1 MWKSIFLWKN
11 SFFYANCQLVHTD
24 RKTDEGKNNLEIRLG
39 SEIKVD
45 PLTKEKSQKSK
56 NCGLYNQRKDQMG
69 TFQKIWIKEHER
81 LS

>member
-1 MWKSIFLWKN
+1 
-11 SFFYANCQLVHTD
+11 LVYTD

-45 PLTKEKSQKSK
+45 PLTEKKPKKGK
-56 NCGLYNQRKDQMG
+56 NYGLYNQRKDQMG